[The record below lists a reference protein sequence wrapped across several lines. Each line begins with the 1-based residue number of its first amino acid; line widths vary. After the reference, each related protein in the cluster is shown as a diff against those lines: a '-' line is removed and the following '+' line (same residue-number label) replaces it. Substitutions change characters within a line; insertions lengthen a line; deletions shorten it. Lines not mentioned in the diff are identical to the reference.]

1 METGETCLYNKS
13 IKNKHKEVYGMKK
26 KMMMALMASMV
37 LSTVLGAAG
46 TAKACIN
53 PITSSRMS
61 FMKWT
66 VLRHRPSFPQRS
78 CPAIIRISS
87 AWMLRIM

>member
-13 IKNKHKEVYGMKK
+13 IKNKLKEVYGMKK

-46 TAKACIN
+46 TA
-53 PITSSRMS
+53 
-61 FMKWT
+61 
-66 VLRHRPSFPQRS
+66 
-78 CPAIIRISS
+78 
-87 AWMLRIM
+87 

>member
-46 TAKACIN
+46 TAKADER
-53 PITSSRMS
+53 SRS
-61 FMKWT
+61 GIPGG
-66 VLRHRPSFPQRS
+66 RIFPGNQDRI
-78 CPAIIRISS
+78 PAI
-87 AWMLRIM
+87 MTG

>member
-46 TAKACIN
+46 TAKADEDLYGFEEPVTI
-53 PITSSRMS
+53 
-61 FMKWT
+61 K
-66 VLRHRPSFPQRS
+66 QS

>member
-26 KMMMALMASMV
+26 KMMVALMASMV

-46 TAKACIN
+46 TAKADEDLYGFEEPVTIK
-53 PITSSRMS
+53 IGYSWG
-61 FMKWT
+61 KD
-66 VLRHRPSFPQRS
+66 FPGKQDRI
-78 CPAIIRISS
+78 PAI
-87 AWMLRIM
+87 MTG

>member
-46 TAKACIN
+46 TAKADEDLFATYKKLQYYN
-53 PITSSRMS
+53 L
-61 FMKWT
+61 FEK
-66 VLRHRPSFPQRS
+66 
-78 CPAIIRISS
+78 
-87 AWMLRIM
+87 